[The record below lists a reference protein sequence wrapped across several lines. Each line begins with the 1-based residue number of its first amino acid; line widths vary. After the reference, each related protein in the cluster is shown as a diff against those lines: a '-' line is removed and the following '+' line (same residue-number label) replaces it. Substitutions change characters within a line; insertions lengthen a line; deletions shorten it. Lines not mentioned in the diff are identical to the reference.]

1 MTTLL
6 QLTGF
11 LKAYRWRVL
20 AAILLGAGTVL
31 AGVGLLASSGY
42 LISAAA
48 LQPPI
53 LDLMVIIVSVRFFGI
68 SRAVL
73 RYSERLLSHDITFR
87 LLMNMRSWFFGKLVR
102 QPAQKLTGYQSAE
115 LLSSI
120 TSDVDELQ
128 NFYVRVVAPV
138 VVAMAVIGATT
149 FFLYHFNPWAA
160 LAAFLLL
167 TLNGAGVPLL
177 TRRLA
182 KGYGK
187 KQVELRG
194 KLYHR
199 IVEGVQGIEESR
211 LFGLQQSQLEERQKL
226 HEQLAELDRKQSRIT
241 GLQDTLANGMQYAAV
256 FVALLVTV
264 PLVIN
269 GDLSG
274 VMVAMILLA
283 VMGSFEA
290 TQNLGTAFQYLEST
304 EKAADKLLDLIN
316 PKQSAEAPA
325 EKGDQ
330 TPIEGDIEYSGVTFG
345 YYDQRTILRDF
356 SMVIPEGSHTAV
368 VGPTGSGKSTLLN
381 LVMKFYQ
388 PASGAIRIGGR
399 ELTGIP
405 EEALRQAI
413 SVVDQQTYLFTD
425 TLRNNLTIAQPGAT
439 DDELRDALKMAEM
452 EKFVQNLPHG
462 LDTPI
467 GEHGKS
473 MSGGERQRLALARAI
488 LKNTSIWALDEP
500 TANLDTL
507 TEQALL
513 KTIRRLTRGK
523 TVLWIT
529 HRLVDMDQFDNIIVL
544 KEGKPIQSGTHQEL
558 ISQKGWYRDM
568 LGLQLDYLEAGS
580 G

>member
-11 LKAYRWRVL
+11 LNAYRWRVL

-138 VVAMAVIGATT
+138 VVAIVVIGATT

-177 TRRLA
+177 THRLA

-264 PLVIN
+264 PLVIS

-316 PKQSAEAPA
+316 PKQSEEASAE
-325 EKGDQ
+325 EGDQ
-330 TPIEGDIEYSGVTFG
+330 KLVGGDIEYSGVTFG
-345 YYDQRTILRDF
+345 YDHRTILRDF
-356 SMVIPEGSHTAV
+356 SLVIPEGLHTAV

-381 LVMKFYQ
+381 LLMKFYQ
-388 PASGAIRIGGR
+388 PTSGAIRIGGR

-425 TLRNNLTIAQPGAT
+425 TLRNNLTIARPGAT

-452 EKFVQNLPHG
+452 EKFVQNLPNG

-513 KTIRRLTRGK
+513 QTIRRLTRSK

-544 KEGKPIQSGTHQEL
+544 KEGKPIQSGTHEEL